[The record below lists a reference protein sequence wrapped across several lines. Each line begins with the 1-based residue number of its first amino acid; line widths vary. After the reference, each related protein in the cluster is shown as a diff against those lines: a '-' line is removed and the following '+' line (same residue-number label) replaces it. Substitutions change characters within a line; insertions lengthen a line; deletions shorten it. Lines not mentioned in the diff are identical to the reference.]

1 MMKVI
6 VIQEGKQIDIS
17 AFSGNVTLADNID
30 SLGRELN
37 FDFLNNHVYD
47 SYTQFTAL
55 RTGNTILLYDSD
67 EMIFQG
73 QIITLSRNSI
83 SNYSVRCFDNAFYLN
98 KNQTKIQFTNLDVK
112 ACIEKLCK
120 QEYIPCKVD
129 CDIPMKVTKIY
140 NGETISNII
149 DDLLKQATNDTGL
162 KYRREYNYGSLYV
175 NAMNNLKMVWK
186 SKPLV
191 SDFSYDESIDNLAN
205 RVVVISS
212 SEKNTTVFAEAKNE
226 QSIKMYGQ
234 YTHYEKVDDKKK
246 AKAQKIADTKLKELS
261 KTFEKATVTLLGDNY
276 IRSGRIIQFEQPE
289 IGLYGQYL
297 VNHCNHNYNGSLHT
311 MECEISKEEETNAE
325 SK

>member
-1 MMKVI
+1 MKVI
-6 VIQEGKQIDIS
+6 VIQEDKQIDIS
-17 AFSGNVTLADNID
+17 AFSGNVTISDNID

-55 RTGNTILLYDSD
+55 RTGNTIILYDAD

-83 SNYSVRCFDNAFYLN
+83 SQYSVKCFDNAFYLN
-98 KNQTKIQFTNLDVK
+98 KNESKIQFTNLDVK
-112 ACIEKLCK
+112 SCIERLCALS
-120 QEYIPCKVD
+120 YIPCKVD
-129 CDIPMKVTKIY
+129 CDIPTKVTKIY

-175 NAMNNLKMVWK
+175 NAMNNLKMIWK

-212 SEKNTTVFAEAKNE
+212 SEKNTTVYAEAKNE

-297 VNHCNHNYNGSLHT
+297 VNHCTHNYSGSLHT
-311 MECEISKEEETNAE
+311 MECEITKEDENAE

>member
-6 VIQEGKQIDIS
+6 AIQEDKQIDIS
-17 AFSGNVTLADNID
+17 AFSGSVTRTDNID
-30 SLGRELN
+30 SLGVELN
-37 FDFLNNHVYD
+37 FEYVNNHVYD

-55 RTGNTILLYDSD
+55 RTGNTILLYDND
-67 EMIFQG
+67 ELIFQG

-83 SNYSVRCFDNAFYLN
+83 SSYSVKCFDNAFYLN
-98 KNQTKIQFTNLDVK
+98 KNQAQIQFTDLDVK
-112 ACIEKLCK
+112 TCIEKLCS

-129 CDIPMKVTKIY
+129 CDIPTKVTKIY
-140 NGETISNII
+140 NGDTIANII

-175 NAMNNLKMVWK
+175 NAMNNLKMVWE

-205 RVVVISS
+205 RVIVISS
-212 SEKNTTVFAEAKNE
+212 SEKNKTVFAEAKNE
-226 QSIKMYGQ
+226 ESIKMYGQ

-246 AKAQKIADTKLKELS
+246 DKAQEIANTKLKELS

-276 IRSGRIIQFEQPE
+276 IRSGRIIKFEQPD
-289 IGLYGQYL
+289 IGLYGEYL
-297 VNHCNHNYNGSLHT
+297 VQHCTHNYNGALHT
-311 MECEISKEEETNAE
+311 MECELKLSDEIS
-325 SK
+325 

>member
-1 MMKVI
+1 MMKII
-6 VIQEGKQIDIS
+6 VIQENKQIDIS
-17 AFSGNVTLADNID
+17 AFCGNVTRADNID
-30 SLGRELN
+30 SLGVELN
-37 FDFLNNHVYD
+37 FDFLNNRVYD

-55 RTGNTILLYDSD
+55 RTGNTILLYDNN

-83 SNYSVRCFDNAFYLN
+83 SQYSVKCFDNAFYLN
-98 KNQTKIQFTNLDVK
+98 KNQTKIQFTNLSVK
-112 ACIEKLCK
+112 ACIEKLCQ

-129 CDIPMKVTKIY
+129 CEIDTKVTKIY
-140 NGETISNII
+140 NGETIANII

-162 KYRREYNYGSLYV
+162 KYRREYNYGSLYI
-175 NAMNNLKMVWK
+175 NAMNNLKMIWK

-212 SEKNTTVFAEAKNE
+212 SEKNTTVYAEAKNE
-226 QSIKMYGQ
+226 ESIKMYGQ

-246 AKAQKIADTKLKELS
+246 AKAKKIAETKLKELS
-261 KTFEKATVTLLGDNY
+261 KTFKKATLTLLGDNY
-276 IRSGRIIQFEQPE
+276 IRSGRIIKFEQPE
-289 IGLYGQYL
+289 IGLYGEYL
-297 VNHCNHNYNGSLHT
+297 VEHCTHNYNGSLHT
-311 MECEISKEEETNAE
+311 MECEVIKNDE

>member
-6 VIQEGKQIDIS
+6 VIQEDKQIDIS

-55 RTGNTILLYDSD
+55 RTGNTIILYDAD

-83 SNYSVRCFDNAFYLN
+83 SQYSVKCFDNAFYLN

-129 CDIPMKVTKIY
+129 CDIPTKVTKIY

-175 NAMNNLKMVWK
+175 NAMNNLKMIWK

-212 SEKNTTVFAEAKNE
+212 SEKNTTVYAEAKNE

-234 YTHYEKVDDKKK
+234 YTHFEKVDDKKK
-246 AKAQKIADTKLKELS
+246 DKAQKIADTKLKELS

-297 VNHCNHNYNGSLHT
+297 VEHCTHNYNGSLHT
-311 MECEISKEEETNAE
+311 MECEISKENENAE

>member
-6 VIQEGKQIDIS
+6 AIQEGKQIDIS

-47 SYTQFTAL
+47 SYTQFTVL
-55 RTGNTILLYDSD
+55 RTGNTILLYDAD

-83 SNYSVRCFDNAFYLN
+83 SQYSVKCFDNAFYLN

-120 QEYIPCKVD
+120 QEYIPCKID
-129 CDIPMKVTKIY
+129 CDIPTKITKIY

-149 DDLLKQATNDTGL
+149 DDLLKQATDDTGL

-175 NAMNNLKMVWK
+175 NAMNNLKMIWK

-205 RVVVISS
+205 RVVVMSS
-212 SEKNTTVFAEAKNE
+212 SEKNTTVYAEAKNE

-246 AKAQKIADTKLKELS
+246 DKAKKIAETKLKELS

-297 VNHCNHNYNGSLHT
+297 VNHCTHNYNGSLHT
-311 MECEISKEEETNAE
+311 MECEITKEDETVAE

>member
-6 VIQEGKQIDIS
+6 VIQENKQIDIS
-17 AFSGNVTLADNID
+17 AFCGNVTRADNID
-30 SLGRELN
+30 SLGVELN
-37 FDFLNNHVYD
+37 FDYLNNHVYD

-55 RTGNTILLYDSD
+55 RTGNTIILFDGD
-67 EMIFQG
+67 EQIFQG

-83 SNYSVRCFDNAFYLN
+83 SQYSVKCFDNAFYLN
-98 KNQTKIQFTNLDVK
+98 KNQTKIQFTNLSVK
-112 ACIEKLCK
+112 ACIEKLCQ

-129 CDIPMKVTKIY
+129 CEIDTKVTKIY
-140 NGETISNII
+140 NGETIANII

-175 NAMNNLKMVWK
+175 NAMNNLKMIWK

-205 RVVVISS
+205 RVVVLSS
-212 SEKNTTVFAEAKNE
+212 SEKNTTVYAEAKNE
-226 QSIKMYGQ
+226 ESIKMYGQ

-246 AKAQKIADTKLKELS
+246 AKAQKIAETKLKELS

-276 IRSGRIIQFEQPE
+276 IRSGRIIKFEQPE
-289 IGLYGQYL
+289 IGLYGEYL
-297 VNHCNHNYNGSLHT
+297 VEHCTHNYNGSLHT
-311 MECEISKEEETNAE
+311 MEVEVIRNDE

>member
-17 AFSGNVTLADNID
+17 AFCGNVTRTDNID
-30 SLGRELN
+30 SLGVELD
-37 FDFLNNHVYD
+37 FDYVNNNVYD
-47 SYTQFTAL
+47 GYTWFTVL
-55 RTGNTILLYDSD
+55 RTGNTILLYDAD
-67 EMIFQG
+67 ELIFQG
-73 QIITLSRNSI
+73 QIITLSRNSV
-83 SNYSVRCFDNAFYLN
+83 SSYSVKCFDNAFYLN

-112 ACIEKLCK
+112 SCIEKLCQ
-120 QEYIPCKVD
+120 QEYLPCKVD
-129 CDIPMKVTKIY
+129 CDIPTKVTKIY
-140 NGETISNII
+140 NGETIANVI

-175 NAMNNLKMVWK
+175 NAMNNLKMIWK

-212 SEKNTTVFAEAKNE
+212 SEKNTTVYAEAKNDE
-226 QSIKMYGQ
+226 SIKMYGQ

-246 AKAQKIADTKLKELS
+246 DQAQSIANTKLKELS

-276 IRSGRIIQFEQPE
+276 IRSGRIIKFEQPE
-289 IGLYGQYL
+289 IGLYGEYL
-297 VNHCNHNYNGSLHT
+297 VEHCTHNYNGSLHT
-311 MECEISKEEETNAE
+311 MECEVIYNDDSK
-325 SK
+325 

>member
-6 VIQEGKQIDIS
+6 VIQENKQIDIS
-17 AFSGNVTLADNID
+17 AFCGNVTRADNID
-30 SLGRELN
+30 SLGVELN
-37 FDFLNNHVYD
+37 FDYLNNHVYD

-55 RTGNTILLYDSD
+55 RTGNTIILFDGD
-67 EMIFQG
+67 EQIFQG

-83 SNYSVRCFDNAFYLN
+83 SQYSVKCFDNAFYLN
-98 KNQTKIQFTNLDVK
+98 KNQTKIQFTNLSVK
-112 ACIEKLCK
+112 ACIEKLCQ

-129 CDIPMKVTKIY
+129 CEIDTKVTKIY
-140 NGETISNII
+140 NGETIANII

-175 NAMNNLKMVWK
+175 NAMNNLKMIWK

-205 RVVVISS
+205 RVVVLSS
-212 SEKNTTVFAEAKNE
+212 SEKNTTVYAEAKNE
-226 QSIKMYGQ
+226 ESIKMYGQ

-246 AKAQKIADTKLKELS
+246 AKAQKIAETKLKELS

-276 IRSGRIIQFEQPE
+276 IRSGRIIKFEQPE
-289 IGLYGQYL
+289 IGLYGEYL
-297 VNHCNHNYNGSLHT
+297 VEHCTHNYNGSLHT
-311 MECEISKEEETNAE
+311 MECEVIKNDE

>member
-1 MMKVI
+1 MMKVY

-17 AFSGNVTLADNID
+17 AFCSNITLSDNID

-37 FDFLNNHVYD
+37 FDYLNNHVYD
-47 SYTQFTAL
+47 LYTPFVSL
-55 RTGNTILLYDSD
+55 RTGNTIILYDEND
-67 EMIFQG
+67 NIFSG
-73 QIITLSRNSI
+73 QIITLSRNNVN
-83 SNYSVRCFDNAFYLN
+83 NYSVKMYDNAFYLN
-98 KNQTKIQFTNLDVK
+98 KNQTKIQFTSLSVK
-112 ACIEKLCK
+112 RCIEKLCQ

-129 CDIPMKVTKIY
+129 CEIDTKVTKIY
-140 NGETISNII
+140 NGETIANII

-175 NAMNNLKMVWK
+175 NAMNNLKMIWK

-212 SEKNTTVFAEAKNE
+212 SEKNTTVYAEAKNE
-226 QSIKMYGQ
+226 ESIKMYGQ

-246 AKAQKIADTKLKELS
+246 AKAKKIAETKLKELS

-276 IRSGRIIQFEQPE
+276 IRSGRIIKFEQPE
-289 IGLYGQYL
+289 IGLYGEYL
-297 VNHCNHNYNGSLHT
+297 VEHCTHNYSGSLHT
-311 MECEISKEEETNAE
+311 IECEVIKNDE

>member
-6 VIQEGKQIDIS
+6 VIQEDKQIDIS
-17 AFSGNVTLADNID
+17 AFCGNVTRADNID
-30 SLGRELN
+30 SLGVELN
-37 FDFLNNHVYD
+37 FDYLNNHVYD
-47 SYTQFTAL
+47 GYTTFTAL
-55 RTGNTILLYDSD
+55 RTGNTIILFDND
-67 EMIFQG
+67 EQIFQG

-83 SNYSVRCFDNAFYLN
+83 SSYSVKCFDNAFYLN

-112 ACIEKLCK
+112 ACIEKLCS

-129 CDIPMKVTKIY
+129 CDIPTKVTKIY
-140 NGETISNII
+140 NGETIANII

-175 NAMNNLKMVWK
+175 NAMNNLKMIWK

-212 SEKNTTVFAEAKNE
+212 SEKNTTVYAEAKNE
-226 QSIKMYGQ
+226 ESIKMYGQ

-246 AKAQKIADTKLKELS
+246 AKAKKIAETKLKELS

-276 IRSGRIIQFEQPE
+276 IRSGRIIKFEQPE
-289 IGLYGQYL
+289 IGLYGEYL
-297 VNHCNHNYNGSLHT
+297 VEHCTHNYSDSLHT
-311 MECEISKEEETNAE
+311 MEVEIVKNDE

>member
-6 VIQEGKQIDIS
+6 VIQEDKQIDIS
-17 AFSGNVTLADNID
+17 TFSGNVTLADNID

-55 RTGNTILLYDSD
+55 RTGNTIILYDAD

-83 SNYSVRCFDNAFYLN
+83 SQYSVKCFDNAFYLN
-98 KNQTKIQFTNLDVK
+98 KNQTKIQFTNLSVK
-112 ACIEKLCK
+112 QAIQKLCG

-129 CDIPMKVTKIY
+129 CDIPTKVTKIY

-175 NAMNNLKMVWK
+175 NAMNNLKMIWK

-212 SEKNTTVFAEAKNE
+212 SEKNKTVYAEAKNE
-226 QSIKMYGQ
+226 QSIKMYGR

-297 VNHCNHNYNGSLHT
+297 VNHCTHNYNGSLHT
-311 MECEISKEEETNAE
+311 MECEITKEDENAE

>member
-6 VIQEGKQIDIS
+6 VIQEDKQIDIS
-17 AFSGNVTLADNID
+17 AFCGNVTRADNID
-30 SLGRELN
+30 SLGVELN

-55 RTGNTILLYDSD
+55 RTGNTILLYDND

-83 SNYSVRCFDNAFYLN
+83 SSYSVKCFDNAFYLN
-98 KNQTKIQFTNLDVK
+98 KNQTKIQFTNLSVK
-112 ACIEKLCK
+112 ACIEKLCQ

-129 CDIPMKVTKIY
+129 CEIDTKVTKIY
-140 NGETISNII
+140 NGETIANII
-149 DDLLKQATNDTGL
+149 DDLLKQATNNTGL

-175 NAMNNLKMVWK
+175 NAMNNLKMIWK

-212 SEKNTTVFAEAKNE
+212 SEKNTTVYAEAKNE
-226 QSIKMYGQ
+226 ESIKMYGQ

-246 AKAQKIADTKLKELS
+246 AKAKKIAETKLKELS

-276 IRSGRIIQFEQPE
+276 VRSGRILNFEQPE
-289 IGLYGQYL
+289 IGLYGEYL
-297 VNHCNHNYNGSLHT
+297 VEHCTHNYSGSLHT
-311 MECEISKEEETNAE
+311 MEVEVIRNDE

>member
-6 VIQEGKQIDIS
+6 VIQEDKQIDIS
-17 AFSGNVTLADNID
+17 AFSGNVTLADNIN

-55 RTGNTILLYDSD
+55 RTGNTILLYDAD
-67 EMIFQG
+67 ELIFQG
-73 QIITLSRNSI
+73 QVITLSRNSI
-83 SNYSVRCFDNAFYLN
+83 SSYSVRCFDNAFYLN

-129 CDIPMKVTKIY
+129 CDIPTKVTKIY
-140 NGETISNII
+140 NGETIASII

-175 NAMNNLKMVWK
+175 NAMNNLKMIWK

-212 SEKNTTVFAEAKNE
+212 SEKNTTVYAEAKNE
-226 QSIKMYGQ
+226 ESIKMYGQ

-246 AKAQKIADTKLKELS
+246 AKAKKIAETKLKELS

-297 VNHCNHNYNGSLHT
+297 VEHCNHNYSGSLHT
-311 MECEISKEEETNAE
+311 MECEVIKNDE